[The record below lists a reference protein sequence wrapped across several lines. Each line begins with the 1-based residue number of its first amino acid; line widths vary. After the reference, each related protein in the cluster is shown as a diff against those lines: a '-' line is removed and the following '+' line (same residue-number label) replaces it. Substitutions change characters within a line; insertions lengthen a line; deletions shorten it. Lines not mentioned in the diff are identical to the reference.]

1 MLALSESE
9 TKMLEKLR
17 KHDAA
22 LRRFRWP
29 LLVLHAGLL
38 MGAFWLLET
47 VVNFPDEPPGIKAV
61 VVSERLT
68 PIYILL
74 LYSAGWVGYL
84 IANWNGNPKT
94 VLLLKLLEKPI
105 SGPRNQDD

>member
-1 MLALSESE
+1 MVALSESE

-38 MGAFWLLET
+38 MGAFWLLVT
-47 VVNFPDEPPGIKAV
+47 VANFPDEPRGIKTLVA
-61 VVSERLT
+61 SHYLT
-68 PIYILL
+68 PIYIML

-84 IANWNGNPKT
+84 IFNWNGNPRT

-105 SGPRNQDD
+105 SGSRN